1 MGPVDY
7 GDYAPFGIDAIS
19 DRRKKLYRIK
29 AVTLKHQNAHW
40 LLPPGGSART
50 PEGPAVGFPP
60 RQETAS
66 MKDFANACFPP
77 ETLGIM
83 KDAMDAAVAELPD
96 PVSSAHI
103 HSIAETIL
111 RTAKDGETDPAILQ
125 RMALLELQIT
135 PRG

>member
-1 MGPVDY
+1 
-7 GDYAPFGIDAIS
+7 
-19 DRRKKLYRIK
+19 
-29 AVTLKHQNAHW
+29 
-40 LLPPGGSART
+40 
-50 PEGPAVGFPP
+50 
-60 RQETAS
+60 
-66 MKDFANACFPP
+66 MKDFPSCFPP

-83 KDAMDAAVAELPD
+83 KDAMQAAVAELPD

-103 HSIAETIL
+103 LSIAETIL